1 MSQFFISLFVA
12 LWMGFGLILPC
23 QALAESSKDLLYQSP
38 NTLTIRQAID
48 IALENNFD
56 LLLANERILE
66 AKGTESLRLGALLP
80 NLSGDTNVRNL
91 KTFQGEFG
99 GRPAVSTPR
108 DIYDLRGRLTQSIFS
123 LSLIQRWIAG
133 RVGVA
138 ISETDVE
145 VAKRD
150 TIATIALLYFDAVRA
165 EESVEARK
173 ANVTLSQALL
183 KMAEGRKAAGAATG
197 IDVTR
202 AQVQYHTDKQ
212 RLLTA
217 ETERNRAKL
226 DLVRAMGVQ
235 SHAPFHLTD
244 KLQYSTV
251 RIENTEK
258 AMTRALAQRREIQAQ
273 KQRIKLA
280 KLNTDSIKSERVPAL
295 DFRGDYG
302 LIGQEFDRRFATY
315 NVGAFLSIPLFDG
328 GQREGRLQESNSQLR
343 QEMIRTQNLVHQIR
357 IEVQDALLSL
367 GTSQQQVLVT
377 QEGLSLALKELR
389 LSRKAFSL
397 GTLTHLE
404 VINAQTAVAEARD
417 RAIGALFAFNAARVN
432 LARAQGQIEDI
443 YQNPKHYVQRTP
455 RSIERRDQKIA
466 SSALSTKRERLSF
479 FPHHGKVYG
488 RVTIIGYSHKKMT

>member
-1 MSQFFISLFVA
+1 MSHVLRCQIIMLCFSL
-12 LWMGFGLILPC
+12 GLGLMTPKHV
-23 QALAESSKDLLYQSP
+23 LATPSTGSLYQGP
-38 NTLTIRQAID
+38 NSLTIRQAID

-56 LLLANERILE
+56 LLLANEKIWE

-80 NLSGDTNVRNL
+80 NISGDTNVRNL

-108 DIYDLRGRLTQSIFS
+108 DIFDLRGRLTQSIFS

-150 TIATIALLYFDAVRA
+150 TIATIALLYLDAVRS
-165 EESVEARK
+165 EETVEARK
-173 ANVTLSQALL
+173 ANVTLSRALL

-202 AQVQYHTDKQ
+202 AQVQYHTDRQ

-226 DLVRAMGVQ
+226 DLIRAMGVQ
-235 SHAPFHLTD
+235 SHAPFTLTD

-251 RIENTEK
+251 RIENTEQ
-258 AMTRALAQRREIQAQ
+258 AMARALAQRREIQAQ
-273 KQRIKLA
+273 KQRIQLA
-280 KLNTDSIKSERVPAL
+280 QLNTDSITSERVPAL

-302 LIGQEFDRRFATY
+302 LIGQQFDRRFSTY

-343 QEMIRTQNLVHQIR
+343 QEILRTQHLAHQIR
-357 IEVQDALLSL
+357 IEVQDALMSL
-367 GTSQQQVLVT
+367 GTSQEQVQVT
-377 QEGLSLALKELR
+377 QEGLSLASKELR
-389 LSRKAFSL
+389 LSQKAFSI

-404 VINAQTAVAEARD
+404 VINAQNSEAEARD
-417 RAIGALFAFNAARVN
+417 RAIEALFTFNAARVN

-443 YQNPKHYVQRTP
+443 YQNPKHYVHNTP
-455 RSIERRDQKIA
+455 K
-466 SSALSTKRERLSF
+466 
-479 FPHHGKVYG
+479 
-488 RVTIIGYSHKKMT
+488 